1 VVFLSTMLA
10 GIEQSVTPA
19 CYTYEMSLSGI
30 QQPPSPTRA
39 TVFISHATKDET
51 LARWLKEQVE
61 ASGHDAWVA
70 EWDYQPGA
78 RLTDKVAQKLRESSA
93 YIVLLTDDG
102 YASPYVQQEAGY
114 VAMSGKLAIALVEKS
129 LGNLPM
135 GMLTD
140 VEQVRFDRNDLAAST
155 AAITTGLRNIG
166 LRLSESGTAPDALQT
181 PVFSLNLRIDAQLHL
196 TPEQFLIGAVV
207 LLAAGGLIYYAAK
220 QGGTGG
226 LTPPV

>member
-1 VVFLSTMLA
+1 
-10 GIEQSVTPA
+10 
-19 CYTYEMSLSGI
+19 
-30 QQPPSPTRA
+30 
-39 TVFISHATKDET
+39 
-51 LARWLKEQVE
+51 
-61 ASGHDAWVA
+61 
-70 EWDYQPGA
+70 
-78 RLTDKVAQKLRESSA
+78 LRESSA

-166 LRLSESGTAPDALQT
+166 LRLSEPGTAPDALQT

-220 QGGTGG
+220 QGGTSG

>member
-1 VVFLSTMLA
+1 
-10 GIEQSVTPA
+10 
-19 CYTYEMSLSGI
+19 MSLSGI
-30 QQPPSPTRA
+30 QQPPSSARA
-39 TVFISHATKDET
+39 TIFISHDTNDET

-61 ASGHDAWVA
+61 AAGHNAWVA

-78 RLTDKVAQKLRESSA
+78 RLTDKVKQNLRDSDA

-114 VAMSGKLAIALVEKS
+114 AAMSGKLAIAIALVEKS

-166 LRLSESGTAPDALQT
+166 LRLSDPGPATEAVQT

-196 TPEQFLIGAVV
+196 TPEQLLIGAVV
-207 LLAAGGLIYYAAK
+207 LLAAGGLIYYVSG
-220 QGGTGG
+220 QGGAAS
-226 LTPPV
+226 